1 MEPVNVG
8 RKKRSFG
15 RTLLIFLLGVLVLI
29 LLSVGLPSLLPDRM
43 VTANNQIALVEVSGM
58 ILDSRDIV
66 RQLTQ
71 YSRDASIQGIILRV
85 DSPGGSVG
93 PSQEIYDAV
102 RKIQESDKKIY
113 ASLGSVAA
121 SGGYYIASPTDR
133 IFANPGTLTGS
144 IGVIM
149 AFSNIQKLIDKLG
162 IRPEVIKSGE
172 FKDAGSPV
180 RPMTP
185 EERNLLQ
192 TVVDDVHAQF
202 IEAVARGR
210 ELPAEEVE
218 KLATGRLFTGR
229 QALDMK
235 MIDQLGGLQDA
246 VDRLA
251 EDVGIVGRPQL
262 VQERRSVGFVEW
274 LLQGSLQE
282 HLPQSVG
289 PVPTLQYLW
298 TGP

>member
-121 SGGYYIASPTDR
+121 SGGYYIACAADR

-218 KLATGRLFTGR
+218 K
-229 QALDMK
+229 
-235 MIDQLGGLQDA
+235 
-246 VDRLA
+246 
-251 EDVGIVGRPQL
+251 
-262 VQERRSVGFVEW
+262 
-274 LLQGSLQE
+274 
-282 HLPQSVG
+282 
-289 PVPTLQYLW
+289 
-298 TGP
+298 